1 MNWQNVATAA
11 ACVACFAAGFGLA
24 HYRKEVEL
32 EEWKKSAA
40 AELAENERSAHAKL
54 VEALDALERA
64 RGESVDLRADLERVR
79 VAADRRVL
87 RASAAACSA
96 ERAAV
101 ARCEGLLRE
110 GVELLAEGGSLLQRN
125 AQIHDAAVTV
135 ILK

>member
-24 HYRKEVEL
+24 HYRKGLEL
-32 EEWKKSAA
+32 ETWKKTAA
-40 AELAENERSAHAKL
+40 AELAEHERSAHERL

-64 RGESVDLRADLERVR
+64 RGDVVDLRDDLERVR

-110 GVELLAEGGSLLQRN
+110 GVELLGEGSDLLQRG
-125 AQIHDAAVTV
+125 AQLHDAAVSV
-135 ILK
+135 LR

>member
-11 ACVACFAAGFGLA
+11 TCVACFAAGFGLA
-24 HYRKEVEL
+24 HYRKEAEL
-32 EEWKKSAA
+32 EEWKKMAA
-40 AELAENERSAHAKL
+40 AELAEHERSAHERL

-64 RGESVDLRADLERVR
+64 RGDAVDLRADLDRVR
-79 VAADRRVL
+79 VAADRRVQ

-110 GVELLAEGGSLLQRN
+110 GVELLGEGSGLLQRG
-125 AQIHDAAVTV
+125 AQLHDAAVSV
-135 ILK
+135 LR

>member
-11 ACVACFAAGFGLA
+11 ACVACFAVGFGLA
-24 HYRKEVEL
+24 HYRKEAEL

-40 AELAENERSAHAKL
+40 AELAENERSAHERL

-110 GVELLAEGGSLLQRN
+110 GVELLGEGSDLLQRG
-125 AQIHDAAVTV
+125 AQLHDAAVSV
-135 ILK
+135 LR